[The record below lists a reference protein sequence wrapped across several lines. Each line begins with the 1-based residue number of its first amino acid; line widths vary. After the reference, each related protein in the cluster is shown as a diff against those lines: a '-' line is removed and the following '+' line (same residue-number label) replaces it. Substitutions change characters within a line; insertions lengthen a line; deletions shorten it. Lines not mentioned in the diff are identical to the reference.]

1 MKWGRLGEA
10 PGGYT
15 FPSDAVVR
23 AAASVH
29 VPLQSRSVSN
39 RARVRICMRPP
50 PVFLRALGA
59 SAVVRGR
66 DATISGAA
74 PSAHARSERTVGSL
88 TKPLIEPNG
97 KLTLS
102 EPVP

>member
-23 AAASVH
+23 AAASAH
-29 VPLQSRSVSN
+29 VSLRSRSVSN

-66 DATISGAA
+66 DATLSGAA
-74 PSAHARSERTVGSL
+74 PSALRGRNAAS
-88 TKPLIEPNG
+88 
-97 KLTLS
+97 
-102 EPVP
+102 VP